1 MEGGGRRHC
10 DVPTT
15 FLAFIVKEGKAKL
28 QNCAEPTIVGFVVGF
43 FFFVNSVLV
52 NLTLIIYFMS
62 HEHISLESSEV
73 DAWEFNKLWNNILS
87 NYVLSVL

>member
-1 MEGGGRRHC
+1 M
-10 DVPTT
+10 
-15 FLAFIVKEGKAKL
+15 FLPHFWHLLYMKAK
-28 QNCAEPTIVGFVVGF
+28 QNFKIVLNPQLWVLLLA

-62 HEHISLESSEV
+62 REHISLESSEV

-87 NYVLSVL
+87 NYILSVL

>member
-1 MEGGGRRHC
+1 M
-10 DVPTT
+10 
-15 FLAFIVKEGKAKL
+15 
-28 QNCAEPTIVGFVVGF
+28 GFVVGF

-62 HEHISLESSEV
+62 CEHISLESSEV

-87 NYVLSVL
+87 NYILSVL

>member
-1 MEGGGRRHC
+1 MLNPQLW
-10 DVPTT
+10 VLL
-15 FLAFIVKEGKAKL
+15 LA
-28 QNCAEPTIVGFVVGF
+28 F

-87 NYVLSVL
+87 NYILSVL

>member
-1 MEGGGRRHC
+1 M
-10 DVPTT
+10 
-15 FLAFIVKEGKAKL
+15 AFIVKEGKAKL

-43 FFFVNSVLV
+43 FFVNSVLV

-62 HEHISLESSEV
+62 CEHISLESSEV

-87 NYVLSVL
+87 NYILSVL